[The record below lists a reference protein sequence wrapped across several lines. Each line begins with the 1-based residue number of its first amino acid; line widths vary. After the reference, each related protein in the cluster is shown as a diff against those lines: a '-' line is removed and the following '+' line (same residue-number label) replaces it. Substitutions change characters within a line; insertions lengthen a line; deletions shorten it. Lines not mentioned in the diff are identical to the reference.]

1 MNNQDQEDQ
10 RMLSQYSN
18 TGDQL
23 WLARLFSKYEH
34 LIYGICLKYTGNPD
48 WSKDLKS
55 QIYEKLVTKAKDLKS
70 LHFKTWLYTLSKNL
84 CLDELR
90 KEKRKVSALDK
101 FREYQLYI
109 NPVVDFGVE
118 ERLIIKQD
126 EEHIASL
133 MEDAEKLLSEQQR
146 ICMKLFYLNRIS
158 YLQIGKETGMNIAQ
172 IKSHLQNGK
181 RKMKNFVLQQL
192 KNYV

>member
-10 RMLSQYSN
+10 RMLSQYST

-23 WLARLFSKYEH
+23 WLARLFNKYEH

-55 QIYEKLVTKAKDLKS
+55 QIYEKLVLKAKDLES
-70 LHFKTWLYTLSKNL
+70 SQFKTWLYTLSKNL

-109 NPVVDFGVE
+109 NPVVDFGEE

-126 EEHIASL
+126 KERIASL
-133 MEDAEKLLSEQQR
+133 MKDAEKLLSEQQR

-158 YLQIGKETGMNIAQ
+158 YLQIGKETGMDVDQ
-172 IKSHLQNGK
+172 VKSHLQNGK
-181 RKMKNFVLQQL
+181 RKMKNFVLLQL
-192 KNYV
+192 KNHV

>member
-10 RMLSQYSN
+10 HLLSQYSN

-55 QIYEKLVTKAKDLKS
+55 QIYEKLVLKAKDLKS
-70 LHFKTWLYTLSKNL
+70 SQFKTWLYSLSKNL

-101 FREYQLYI
+101 FREYQLYT
-109 NPVVDFGVE
+109 NPVVDFGEE
-118 ERLIIKQD
+118 ERLIIEQD
-126 EEHIASL
+126 KEHIASL
-133 MEDAEKLLSEQQR
+133 MEDAEKLLSEQQS

-158 YLQIGKETGMNIAQ
+158 YLQIGKETGMDVTQ

-181 RKMKNFVLQQL
+181 RKMKNFILQQL
-192 KNYV
+192 KNPV